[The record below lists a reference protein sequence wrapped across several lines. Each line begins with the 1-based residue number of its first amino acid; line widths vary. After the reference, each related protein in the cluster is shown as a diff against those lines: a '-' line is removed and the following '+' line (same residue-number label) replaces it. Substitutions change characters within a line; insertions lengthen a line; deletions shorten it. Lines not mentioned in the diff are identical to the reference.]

1 MRYFRSGLRI
11 VLVHTDAPFGEDFIN
26 AKAEVRSLRRDRWVE
41 RPPNMTSA
49 IMFTGDWNPCTEAEA
64 RDVIERRMKRL
75 AEFA

>member
-1 MRYFRSGLRI
+1 
-11 VLVHTDAPFGEDFIN
+11 
-26 AKAEVRSLRRDRWVE
+26 
-41 RPPNMTSA
+41 MTSA